1 MTKPDTYPKPEYYGD
16 AQVPAFGYELL
27 RNFLLPELLGEE
39 TATILYWSGRKI
51 ARHYPA
57 ESIDQIVLFF
67 SQAGWGNLELVEKT
81 KSKMVFHCQSEIIQ
95 SRIVDNPR
103 TAVFTMESGFLAE
116 QVQRLVGCAA
126 ECYVD
131 IKTGRHKR
139 IEFAA
144 RWDPKDPRTDV

>member
-1 MTKPDTYPKPEYYGD
+1 MTRTETYPKPEYYGD
-16 AQVPAFGYELL
+16 SQVPAFGFELL

-39 TATILYWSGRKI
+39 TAAILYWSGRKI
-51 ARHYPA
+51 ARQYPA
-57 ESIDQIVLFF
+57 ESVDQIVLFF
-67 SQAGWGNLELVEKT
+67 SQAGWGKLELLEKA

-116 QVQRLVGCAA
+116 QVQRLIGCVA
-126 ECYVD
+126 ECYVE

-139 IEFAA
+139 VEFVV
-144 RWDPKDPRTDV
+144 RWDPKDPRTDI